1 MGGDFMRAIITATVI
16 GVALG
21 VAAPASAQDAGD
33 FPTKP
38 LRLIVA
44 ASAGGSSDTVGRIVA
59 EGLGAELG
67 QRVVVENIAGVGSVA
82 GLTALSQAAPD
93 GYTIGTSNIAAI
105 GINQHLMELPYKPL
119 EDIIPIGMA
128 MQAPRVLD
136 VRADLPVKTVPE
148 LIQYMKD
155 HPGELNYGSSG
166 VGSQSQMGMELFMS
180 LTGTKATHVPY
191 NSSAEVGQAMAAG
204 EVDVAFDNVTAHAPM
219 ADAGTVRFLATGCTK
234 VEDIPQAK
242 GLPTVQETVPDM
254 MCSITWIGIFGPK
267 GIPQPIV
274 DKLNAA
280 LNKYLNSPEGA
291 AQIKKASWDPY
302 PMTPQELHDI
312 WFKEADIWGKVIKDA
327 GIKAQ

>member
-1 MGGDFMRAIITATVI
+1 MRSFHIAIAF
-16 GVALG
+16 GVAVGGALTG
-21 VAAPASAQDAGD
+21 SASAQDAGD
-33 FPTKP
+33 FPNKP
-38 LRLIVA
+38 IRLIVA
-44 ASAGGSSDTVGRIVA
+44 ASAGGSSDAVGRMVA
-59 EGLGAELG
+59 EGIGKELG

-82 GLTALSQAAPD
+82 GLTALAQAAPD

-128 MQAPRVLD
+128 MQTARALD
-136 VRADLPVKTVPE
+136 VRADLPVKTVAE

-204 EVDVAFDNVTAHAPM
+204 EVDVSIDNVTAHAPM
-219 ADAGTVRFLATGCTK
+219 VDAGTVRFLATGCTK
-234 VEDIPQAK
+234 VDTIPQLK
-242 GLPTVQETVPDM
+242 GLPTIQETVPDM
-254 MCSITWIGIFGPK
+254 MCMTTWIGIFAPK
-267 GIPQPIV
+267 GVPEPIV
-274 DKLNAA
+274 EKLNTA
-280 LNKYLNSPEGA
+280 LNKYLTSPHSI
-291 AQIKKASWDPY
+291 AQIENASWEPY
-302 PMTPQELHDI
+302 PMSPAELHDI
-312 WFKEADIWGKVIKDA
+312 WFKEAEIWGKVIKDA

>member
-1 MGGDFMRAIITATVI
+1 MRVFQIAL
-16 GVALG
+16 ALG
-21 VAAPASAQDAGD
+21 VAGGGASAASAQDASD
-33 FPTKP
+33 YPNKP
-38 LRLIVA
+38 IRLIVA

-59 EGLGAELG
+59 EGLSNELG
-67 QRVVVENIAGVGSVA
+67 QRVVVENVPGVGSVA

-128 MQAPRVLD
+128 MQTHRALD
-136 VRADLPVKTVPE
+136 VRADLPVKSVPE

-166 VGSQSQMGMELFMS
+166 VGSQSHMGMELFLS

-204 EVDVAFDNVTAHAPM
+204 EVDVSIDNVTAHAPM
-219 ADAGTVRFLATGCTK
+219 VDAGTVRFLATGCTK
-234 VEDIPQAK
+234 VDDIAQLK
-242 GLPTVQETVPDM
+242 GLPTIQETVPDM
-254 MCSITWIGIFGPK
+254 MCMTTWIGIFAPK
-267 GIPQPIV
+267 GVPEPIV
-274 DKLNAA
+274 QKLNAA
-280 LNKYLNSPEGA
+280 LNKYLTSPEGTER
-291 AQIKKASWDPY
+291 IKTASWEPY
-302 PMTPQELHDI
+302 PLSPEEVRDV
-312 WFKEADIWGKVIKDA
+312 WFKEAEIWGKVIKDA

>member
-1 MGGDFMRAIITATVI
+1 MRSFHLVF
-16 GVALG
+16 ALG
-21 VAAPASAQDAGD
+21 VAVGGISAADAQDAGD
-33 FPTKP
+33 FPNKP
-38 LRLIVA
+38 IRLIVA
-44 ASAGGSSDTVGRIVA
+44 ASAGGSSDAVGRMVA
-59 EGLGAELG
+59 EGLGKELG

-82 GLTALSQAAPD
+82 GLTALAQAAPD

-128 MQAPRVLD
+128 MQTARALD
-136 VRADLPVKTVPE
+136 VRAELPVKTVPE

-204 EVDVAFDNVTAHAPM
+204 EVDVAFDNVTAHVPM
-219 ADAGTVRFLATGCTK
+219 VDAGTVRFLATGCTK
-234 VEDIPQAK
+234 VDTIPQLK

-254 MCSITWIGIFGPK
+254 MCSVTWIGIFGPK
-267 GIPQPIV
+267 GIPEPIV
-274 DKLNAA
+274 EKLNTA
-280 LNKYLNSPEGA
+280 LNKYLNSPEGK
-291 AQIKKASWDPY
+291 AQIEKASWEPY
-302 PMTPQELHDI
+302 PLTPKELQDI
-312 WFKEADIWGKVIKDA
+312 WFKESEIWGKVIKDA
-327 GIKAQ
+327 GIKVQ